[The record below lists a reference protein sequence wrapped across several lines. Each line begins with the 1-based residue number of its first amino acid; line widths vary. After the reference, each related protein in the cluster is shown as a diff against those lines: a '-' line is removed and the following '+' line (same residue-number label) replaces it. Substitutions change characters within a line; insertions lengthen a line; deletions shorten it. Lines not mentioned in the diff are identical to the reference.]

1 MMTRWLLLVPLL
13 VLLSAC
19 GTLSRSGGYYEDDGP
34 DANPPANIASIPD
47 AVPKVEPRSSSGNNP
62 YTVSGKTYYPLADAS
77 GYHERGIASWYGRKF
92 NGKRTSSGESY
103 DMYAMTAAH
112 KTLPLPSYVRV
123 HNLQNGRSII
133 VRVNDRG
140 PFLNN
145 RLIDLSYAA
154 AAKLGIL
161 GTGTGIVE
169 VDAVSPEDTG
179 TQYAGV
185 KTFPLQIISTAAA
198 AEKLP
203 PSQTKV
209 DEAPPSQIKAEVLP
223 PSQAKTEE
231 LLPSK
236 AKSLPPSPAKAEA
249 IPPSP
254 GKVDAPKIY
263 LQVGAFTQRDNAV
276 QLRDRLER
284 EAFRP
289 VFVQSAQ
296 TRTGGTPDAAPIY
309 RVRIGPLTNV
319 EEGDRLTQRA
329 TRLGVTNAMIVV
341 E

>member
-1 MMTRWLLLVPLL
+1 MMTRWLLLIPLL
-13 VLLSAC
+13 VLVSAC

-47 AVPKVEPRSSSGNNP
+47 AVPKPEPLASSGNNP

-92 NGKRTSSGESY
+92 NGKRTSSGEPY

-123 HNLQNGRSII
+123 RNLQNGRSIV

-140 PFLNN
+140 PFLSN

-169 VDAVSPEDTG
+169 VVAVRADETG
-179 TQYAGV
+179 TQVAGV
-185 KTFPLQIISTAAA
+185 KTFPLQIIASAAA
-198 AEKLP
+198 AEAL
-203 PSQTKV
+203 
-209 DEAPPSQIKAEVLP
+209 PPSQIKAEALP
-223 PSQAKTEE
+223 PSQTKTEE
-231 LLPSK
+231 LPPSEAK
-236 AKSLPPSPAKAEA
+236 ALPPSPAKVEV
-249 IPPSP
+249 IPPAAQTSA
-254 GKVDAPKIY
+254 GEPKMY

-276 QLRDRLER
+276 QLRDRLDR
-284 EAFRP
+284 EALRP
-289 VFVQSAQ
+289 VFVQS
-296 TRTGGTPDAAPIY
+296 TPPSGGAPEGARIY
-309 RVRIGPLTNV
+309 RVRIGPLANV
-319 EEGDRLTQRA
+319 QEGDRLTKRA
-329 TRLGVTNAMIVV
+329 AQLGVTNAMIVV